1 VRFARHFGFG
11 RIKTVVFAVAVAL
24 CTASLAVIAVPT
36 SATAATVPKYLQKF
50 ANCPFNNPRVTLC
63 LFSTTSST
71 TFDIG
76 STTVSSTT
84 PSTISLGLI
93 QKGANFKAVLPD
105 NGTQALTSAPIPLP
119 GGLTGIP
126 GAPDSGPL
134 AVTVTPQL
142 VGTPVVS
149 LVNLVSESGAG
160 LVLPLDIQI
169 SNSLNLLGADCT
181 IGDASSPVTLNLT
194 TGTTDPPSPN
204 TPITGTLGTVSSSD
218 DGITTIKGLSLVDNA
233 FAVPGTDNCGPDGVL
248 DQILDTDKG
257 LPSAAGSNTAIL
269 SGDSYTVAASVVR
282 QYGG

>member
-1 VRFARHFGFG
+1 MK
-11 RIKTVVFAVAVAL
+11 IAVLTGAVAL
-24 CTASLAVIAVPT
+24 AAASLAIVAVPT
-36 SATAATVPKYLQKF
+36 TATAATIPKYLQKF
-50 ANCPFNNPRVTLC
+50 ANCPFNNPKVTLC
-63 LFSTTSST
+63 LYSSTSST

-93 QKGANFKAVLPD
+93 QKGATFKAVLPD

-126 GAPDSGPL
+126 GAPDSGPI

-149 LVNLVSESGAG
+149 IVNLISESGAG
-160 LVLPLDIQI
+160 LVLPLDILI

-194 TGTTDPPSPN
+194 TGTTDPPGPN
-204 TPITGTLGTVSSSD
+204 TAISGTVGTVSSSG
-218 DGITTIKGLSLVDNA
+218 DGITSIKNMSLVDNA

-269 SGDSYTVAASVVR
+269 SGDSWTIAASTVR